1 MLPFPTLPIVSTFDA
16 DLLGVSTTAETSVV
30 FEPTGNQNNKSIY
43 ISPDGLNLYAGYYQY
58 MYQYSMSTAWDLSTL
73 SYVRSSSQESYSFG
87 GIFFKEDGSKYFTI
101 DNASNRRLRG
111 YDLST
116 NWDIS
121 TASSDG
127 TLNWGDSNFSP
138 PFSSG
143 MQGISVQGL
152 YISPSGKEVYTVNSS
167 GSTGY
172 NKAYQ
177 ITLSTPWDVTTGT
190 FTTAKSTTNHSQRG
204 IWFNPNGERMW
215 VGMATNS
222 SSVVQYNLTTPWD
235 LTTASF
241 DRQLTSIEINQGV
254 DPAQNKLSPSSS
266 GPVFKFDGSKMYLL
280 MQAVSSSYDDKI
292 FQFDI

>member
-1 MLPFPTLPIVSTFDA
+1 MLPFPTLPIVNTFEA
-16 DLLGVSTTAETSVV
+16 DLLGVSATAETSVV
-30 FEPTGNQNNKSIY
+30 FEPTGNQSNKSIY

-73 SYVRSSSQESYSFG
+73 SYVRSSSQESYTFG
-87 GIFFKEDGSKYFTI
+87 GIFFKNDGSKYFTI
-101 DNASNRRLRG
+101 DNASPRLLRG

-138 PFSSG
+138 SFTGG

-190 FTTAKSTTNHSQRG
+190 FTAAKSTTNHSQRG

-215 VGMATNS
+215 VGMRANY
-222 SSVVQYNLTTPWD
+222 SSVVQYTLTTPWD

-241 DRQLTSIEINQGV
+241 DRQLPSIEINQGV
-254 DPAQNKLSPSSS
+254 DPAQNTLVSKGS

-280 MQAVSSSYDDKI
+280 MGGESGYDDKI